1 MPLLAPVTTARLPRN
16 RIDVIASGTRQRGL
30 DQGLAFVL
38 YATQMLGATE
48 AFRIELVD
56 ILGAARASREPRG
69 LGHDPVTFV
78 IVLWLEPRDEM
89 REPEWR
95 WRVREV
101 RDGEEASFRRLDD
114 VLAYIAAR
122 SGTAGPA

>member
-1 MPLLAPVTTARLPRN
+1 VKARDAIPDARPAHG
-16 RIDVIASGTRQRGL
+16 DHAS
-30 DQGLAFVL
+30 
-38 YATQMLGATE
+38 
-48 AFRIELVD
+48 
-56 ILGAARASREPRG
+56 SR
-69 LGHDPVTFV
+69 HDPVTFV